1 MLILMMHQL
10 GHVTEAPGGGP
21 VTTTYYARHR
31 GTRNLHPYIS
41 VLLGVLL
48 GR

>member
-10 GHVTEAPGGGP
+10 GHVTEAPGG
-21 VTTTYYARHR
+21 VVAATYYTRHR
-31 GTRNLHPYIS
+31 GTRNLYPYVG